1 MNIKKHIEKRL
12 TEKMYVEMEK
22 AYGYA
27 MIVDVDEDSLKPFMK
42 IRIDTFER
50 ICKEKYHDCITGF
63 LLLPIMRMVNTFL
76 HVVIWIGDFCDLIYS

>member
-12 TEKMYVEMEK
+12 TEKLYVEMEK

-27 MIVDVDEDSLKPFMK
+27 MIMDLDEDSLKPFMK

-63 LLLPIMRMVNTFL
+63 TSLSFTRMVNTFL
-76 HVVIWIGDFCDLIYS
+76 HAGIWIEDFCDLIVS